1 MRGGLNDSVA
11 ALRSNKPRADHWISH
26 RILRHLNVI
35 GFSFA
40 ILLLLVIGA
49 ATYRNT
55 QVMIRNAQW
64 VAHTQE
70 VLSQLLDVL
79 SAVYDIEAGS
89 RGYALTGDVNFLD
102 PVYISMESIIQ
113 YEKRLR
119 NLTADNPSQQ
129 VRLSILE
136 PLVVQRMAAAR
147 NTINSRDQ
155 GGLTAAVASVA
166 MGWGRGLTASIS
178 KTIHA
183 MTQEEQS
190 LLAQR
195 QRSERVSTAD
205 SLRWMAVGAI
215 LAVLLLVGVYFLER
229 REISIRGR
237 KELTLERS
245 EKENLL
251 LIKNLSAANQEL
263 EAFSYSVSHDL
274 RAPLRHIGGFLVLL
288 EKSAGETLDQKAA
301 RYLGIV
307 KDSSRQMAVLIDDLL
322 AFARIG
328 RAPLH
333 AGPVPLNALVA
344 EVISDLAHEA
354 SERDVNWIVKDLPIV
369 QGDRNLLKLVIANL
383 LDNALKYTRPRKTA
397 VIEVRSEKT
406 G

>member
-190 LLAQR
+190 LLAR
-195 QRSERVSTAD
+195 TPEK
-205 SLRWMAVGAI
+205 
-215 LAVLLLVGVYFLER
+215 
-229 REISIRGR
+229 RE
-237 KELTLERS
+237 
-245 EKENLL
+245 
-251 LIKNLSAANQEL
+251 
-263 EAFSYSVSHDL
+263 
-274 RAPLRHIGGFLVLL
+274 
-288 EKSAGETLDQKAA
+288 GEH
-301 RYLGIV
+301 R
-307 KDSSRQMAVLIDDLL
+307 
-322 AFARIG
+322 
-328 RAPLH
+328 
-333 AGPVPLNALVA
+333 
-344 EVISDLAHEA
+344 
-354 SERDVNWIVKDLPIV
+354 
-369 QGDRNLLKLVIANL
+369 
-383 LDNALKYTRPRKTA
+383 
-397 VIEVRSEKT
+397 
-406 G
+406 